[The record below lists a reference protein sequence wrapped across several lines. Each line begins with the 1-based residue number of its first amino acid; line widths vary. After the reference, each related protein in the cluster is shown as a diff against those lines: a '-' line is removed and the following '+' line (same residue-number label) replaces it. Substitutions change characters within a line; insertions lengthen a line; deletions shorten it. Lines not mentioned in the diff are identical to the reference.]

1 MRSTRKKALF
11 LLALASTTL
20 MACGHTEEPSTSVE
34 PTTSVTPT
42 TSEPS
47 SNTTPTPSTS
57 TPEPST
63 STVEGPEMNTSDAL
77 KLLNG
82 SPYSNPM
89 RFKENL
95 GLSNPSIV
103 GVDKE
108 RFENEWVDEVP
119 KEGTIYLAEELGI
132 TENAINNSGTLS
144 LFLNSIKSVE
154 GNKIIQFKSGTYPFS
169 AKVDTVGIKD
179 LYLVGE
185 DNTNFV
191 YSGWGTYF
199 DARAAKNIHIIN
211 INFDMKY
218 SPTIAGKIKRF
229 TEGSG
234 STVVYI
240 DVPQEFDLTQ
250 SLYTNW
256 EGKYGSYMECYLDEN
271 TGKYVPDRNGNLVY
285 NTPTGS
291 TNTGYKGIFGVSY
304 DNANRELAITINQ
317 KFVWDTYKTPV
328 IGKMVSFAYTMYDNF
343 GFYFQDCEEVY
354 MEHVNVYVAGGM
366 GLRADRGKNFYL
378 NHVSY
383 APKEGSARIMT
394 CTADIIHTIGVEG
407 DLQITNCRLAGSHD
421 DALNIKSFYLKITD
435 VNASAR
441 EISVSQTQNEC
452 PISNYEVGDTIDVY
466 DTEVMGLVDT
476 FKIVDVVK
484 QGTSFTF
491 TVDKRPSKKIVEG
504 LCVGNDT
511 KSTRMKLDNTIIE
524 NKRNRGI
531 LLQTRYSEI
540 TNCTFQNVVMGPI
553 QVLAVNDTFREAIV
567 PKNILIANN
576 KFLNNMGTDLAIFA
590 YGNGTSDYTS
600 GTIQGVEVENNY
612 FYNGSGN
619 AIWLLANGGTKVH
632 NNLIH
637 YTKKV
642 SSLLVRVV
650 GSSDVNVSNN
660 VFYTTLDIT
669 LSSNVD
675 CTNYVEKDNEKK
687 GA

>member
-1 MRSTRKKALF
+1 MKSTRKKALF

-20 MACGHTEEPSTSVE
+20 MACGQTETPSTSVE

-119 KEGTIYLAEELGI
+119 KEGTVYLAEDLGI
-132 TENAINNSGTLS
+132 TEDAINNSGTLS

-229 TEGSG
+229 TENSD

-240 DVPQEFDLTQ
+240 DVPKEFDLTQ
-250 SLYTNW
+250 NLYTNW

-271 TGKYVPDRNGNLVY
+271 TGKYVPDRNGN
-285 NTPTGS
+285 
-291 TNTGYKGIFGVSY
+291 
-304 DNANRELAITINQ
+304 
-317 KFVWDTYKTPV
+317 
-328 IGKMVSFAYTMYDNF
+328 
-343 GFYFQDCEEVY
+343 
-354 MEHVNVYVAGGM
+354 
-366 GLRADRGKNFYL
+366 
-378 NHVSY
+378 
-383 APKEGSARIMT
+383 
-394 CTADIIHTIGVEG
+394 
-407 DLQITNCRLAGSHD
+407 
-421 DALNIKSFYLKITD
+421 
-435 VNASAR
+435 
-441 EISVSQTQNEC
+441 
-452 PISNYEVGDTIDVY
+452 
-466 DTEVMGLVDT
+466 
-476 FKIVDVVK
+476 
-484 QGTSFTF
+484 
-491 TVDKRPSKKIVEG
+491 
-504 LCVGNDT
+504 
-511 KSTRMKLDNTIIE
+511 
-524 NKRNRGI
+524 
-531 LLQTRYSEI
+531 
-540 TNCTFQNVVMGPI
+540 
-553 QVLAVNDTFREAIV
+553 
-567 PKNILIANN
+567 
-576 KFLNNMGTDLAIFA
+576 
-590 YGNGTSDYTS
+590 
-600 GTIQGVEVENNY
+600 
-612 FYNGSGN
+612 
-619 AIWLLANGGTKVH
+619 
-632 NNLIH
+632 
-637 YTKKV
+637 
-642 SSLLVRVV
+642 
-650 GSSDVNVSNN
+650 
-660 VFYTTLDIT
+660 
-669 LSSNVD
+669 
-675 CTNYVEKDNEKK
+675 
-687 GA
+687 